1 MKLKKMAYAVAIL
14 GSGSMFVMHSA
25 HAVFGMSD
33 STVYIGASA
42 GQAKYKD
49 TPSVLSNQDDKDTG
63 FKVYAGTQINP
74 IFGVEATYF
83 DLGKYTGNSSAFN
96 GATVVPTSVSGQAT
110 AWGLAAVLTAPTDM
124 TSVFGTGFGL
134 FGKLGLVRSRFSTDV
149 SGLGFSSHQKEYST
163 GANFGAGVKYDFAK
177 NFSVRAEWERLNNV
191 GDNANTGDTK
201 INFLSA
207 GIAFKF

>member
-1 MKLKKMAYAVAIL
+1 MKLKKIAYAIAIL
-14 GSGSMFVMHSA
+14 GSGSMFVIPSA
-25 HAVFGMSD
+25 YAAFGMGD
-33 STVYIGASA
+33 SAVYIGASA
-42 GQAKYKD
+42 GEAKYKD
-49 TPSVLSNQDDKDTG
+49 TPGVLSNRDNKDTG

-96 GATVVPTSVSGQAT
+96 GATVVPTSISGDAT
-110 AWGLAAVLTAPTDM
+110 AWGLAAVLTAPTNM
-124 TSVFGTGFGL
+124 TSVFGTSFGL
-134 FGKLGLVRSRFSTDV
+134 FGKLGLVRSRLSTNV
-149 SGLGFSSHQKEYST
+149 SGLGFASHQKESST
-163 GANFGAGVKYDFAK
+163 GANFGVGVKYDFAK

-191 GDNANTGDTK
+191 GDNATTGDTN

>member
-1 MKLKKMAYAVAIL
+1 MNLKKIASAIVIL
-14 GSGSMFVMHSA
+14 GSGSMFVIPSA
-25 HAVFGMSD
+25 YAAFGMGD
-33 STVYIGASA
+33 SAVYIGASG
-42 GQAKYKD
+42 GQTKYKG
-49 TPSVLSNQDDKDTG
+49 TPGVLRNQDNKDTG

-96 GATVVPTSVSGQAT
+96 GTTVVPTSVSGEAT
-110 AWGLAAVLTAPTDM
+110 AWGLAAVLTAPTNM

-134 FGKLGLVRSRFSTDV
+134 FGKLGLVRSRFSTDA
-149 SGLGFSSHQKEYST
+149 SGLGFSSHQKDHST
-163 GANFGAGVKYDFAK
+163 GANFGVGAKYDFAK
-177 NFSVRAEWERLNNV
+177 NLSVRAEWERLNNI
-191 GDNANTGDTK
+191 GDNATTGETK